1 MRSIEDVCQLGKF
14 SPDPPTKRFLKF
26 LLSSWQFI
34 LGWIFYFDWSGGLI
48 YYNQHNPDI
57 LEMGQLPF
65 NPASRGAKLSSP
77 SLWYLSSSVLSVSW
91 WGLPCPESHLQ
102 HCRARPA
109 GRQQA
114 SYPGGET
121 GQIWGKLADL
131 LLTCIAPSLVWD
143 TFRRRHLPLLSRRD
157 CLEPAWESILSQL
170 NEVSRMEDNLGSTS
184 SLSCSFKLIL

>member
-1 MRSIEDVCQLGKF
+1 
-14 SPDPPTKRFLKF
+14 
-26 LLSSWQFI
+26 
-34 LGWIFYFDWSGGLI
+34 
-48 YYNQHNPDI
+48 
-57 LEMGQLPF
+57 MGQLPF
-65 NPASRGAKLSSP
+65 NEAIRGVDCPVEIVYYCWTSLSLSLWP
-77 SLWYLSSSVLSVSW
+77 SLWCLSSFVLSVSW
-91 WGLPCPESHLQ
+91 WGLPCPEFHLQ

-114 SYPGGET
+114 SYPAGET